1 MWWYLSLSFS
11 ILGEH
16 KTSNRC
22 LKESKK
28 ILSRKVAKITDES
41 HRDGFI
47 NNNILHHQII
57 NINDKSLIDLTDS
70 FKRQSD
76 SGGISKFCAE
86 CGYANKDMKLICPEC
101 SFDLQ
106 MD

>member
-1 MWWYLSLSFS
+1 MWWYLTLSFS

-28 ILSRKVAKITDES
+28 ILSGKVAIITDKS

-47 NNNILHHQII
+47 NDNIIHQQIM
-57 NINDKSLIDLTDS
+57 NLNGETLKDLTDS
-70 FKRQSD
+70 FKIQS
-76 SGGISKFCAE
+76 IFIEMSKFCSE
-86 CGYANKDMKLICPEC
+86 CGYANIDKKLFCPEC
-101 SFDLQ
+101 GCDLKI
-106 MD
+106 D

>member
-1 MWWYLSLSFS
+1 MGLILVNNGPSPSLQ
-11 ILGEH
+11 
-16 KTSNRC
+16 
-22 LKESKK
+22 K
-28 ILSRKVAKITDES
+28 IGV
-41 HRDGFI
+41 I

-57 NINDKSLIDLTDS
+57 NLNDKSLIDLTDS

-76 SGGISKFCAE
+76 SGGISKFCSE
-86 CGYANKDMKLICPEC
+86 CGYANIDMKLICPEC